1 MYRYIGVLFA
11 LLLALNLSASTH
23 NLDSVLK
30 VLDQVVENR
39 YLYSAKKD
47 QAITTLKQQ
56 LAHAGASEQ
65 RFQITGH
72 LFNLYSNYQVDSAY
86 HIAQERVKLALSIG
100 REKELADSQMNLAE
114 VYRTTGMYKEAIE
127 VLQKLESEGWYKED
141 LSYYYHL
148 NHSLYMLMADYA
160 LLDEEKRAYNHLVFN
175 YKDSLL
181 NVLDQSRLSYYL
193 VKSSKQLMMG
203 EYQQAL
209 KIMQEAYDRFGGDSP
224 MLTYTLSEIYHSLGN
239 REEEKY
245 YLACSAVS
253 DLKQGVKEY
262 ISLRK
267 LAILLHAEGQVDRAY
282 NYMKC
287 AMEDAVFSNSRLRT
301 LEVSKMLPLINEAYD
316 VKVERERGR
325 LLAMLTVIIILS
337 GVLLGLIFL
346 TVKQVRELSTIRVEQ
361 REMYAELE
369 EVNQRLNELNALLSD
384 ANVVKEEYIGYLFNI
399 CSSYIGKLE
408 DFRLLV
414 HRNLKTGQ
422 VKQLS
427 RMVGSSSLVADELKE
442 FYRDFD
448 SVFLKIYPNFVE
460 EFNALLQEGEK
471 IYPKEGDLLTPELRI
486 YALVRLGINDS
497 VKIAEFLHYSPQ
509 TIYNY
514 RLKVRN
520 KSWLPKEDFVQEV
533 SKLGRV

>member
-1 MYRYIGVLFA
+1 
-11 LLLALNLSASTH
+11 
-23 NLDSVLK
+23 
-30 VLDQVVENR
+30 
-39 YLYSAKKD
+39 
-47 QAITTLKQQ
+47 
-56 LAHAGASEQ
+56 
-65 RFQITGH
+65 
-72 LFNLYSNYQVDSAY
+72 
-86 HIAQERVKLALSIG
+86 
-100 REKELADSQMNLAE
+100 
-114 VYRTTGMYKEAIE
+114 
-127 VLQKLESEGWYKED
+127 
-141 LSYYYHL
+141 
-148 NHSLYMLMADYA
+148 
-160 LLDEEKRAYNHLVFN
+160 
-175 YKDSLL
+175 
-181 NVLDQSRLSYYL
+181 
-193 VKSSKQLMMG
+193 
-203 EYQQAL
+203 
-209 KIMQEAYDRFGGDSP
+209 
-224 MLTYTLSEIYHSLGN
+224 
-239 REEEKY
+239 
-245 YLACSAVS
+245 
-253 DLKQGVKEY
+253 
-262 ISLRK
+262 
-267 LAILLHAEGQVDRAY
+267 
-282 NYMKC
+282 
-287 AMEDAVFSNSRLRT
+287 
-301 LEVSKMLPLINEAYD
+301 
-316 VKVERERGR
+316 
-325 LLAMLTVIIILS
+325 MLTVIIILS

-346 TVKQVRELSTIRVEQ
+346 IVKQVRELSTIRVEQ

-369 EVNQRLNELNALLSD
+369 EVNQRLNELNTLLSD